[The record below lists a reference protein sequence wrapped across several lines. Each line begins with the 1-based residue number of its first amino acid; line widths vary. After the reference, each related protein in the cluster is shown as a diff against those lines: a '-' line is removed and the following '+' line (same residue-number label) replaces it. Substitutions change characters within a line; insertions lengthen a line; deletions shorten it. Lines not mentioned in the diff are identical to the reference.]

1 MIIDQIGILP
11 SGFLPKSIG
20 RLIDGW
26 EAKDTSK
33 QINEPY
39 KKGIDNKVK
48 PRILRYEKKMNS
60 TVAWIPTK
68 IDIPTP
74 IFFSLFYWI
83 LLQMQIRNQTR
94 QIDQWLKRVVNW
106 NKISKCFSFGFR
118 WVPSIIGEE
127 KKKRKIVNELEEDH
141 KRRNSQAKQQQR
153 TKWYRAFDEVWFENF
168 METNAIKFPYYYMI
182 K

>member
-127 KKKRKIVNELEEDH
+127 KKKKKNSEWAWGRSQKTQQSSKATAANEMI
-141 KRRNSQAKQQQR
+141 QGF
-153 TKWYRAFDEVWFENF
+153 WWGVIW
-168 METNAIKFPYYYMI
+168 KFYGN
-182 K
+182 KCN